1 MEILLN
7 LRYKFANIKPMSEN
21 NQKKYELV
29 SILPS
34 QLEGKDLEN
43 VKKEI
48 KEIVAKFEG
57 SIEFKEERKHE
68 LAYPVN
74 KQGQGIYLISQVSIA
89 PENVA
94 NLSKELKL
102 NKQVLRHLIVQMP
115 AIRPEKAKHEKPATA
130 KTQKEQKRKEE
141 KKPSKEELKEIDK
154 KLDEII
160 EEI

>member
-1 MEILLN
+1 
-7 LRYKFANIKPMSEN
+7 MSEN

-34 QLEGKDLEN
+34 QLEGGDLEN

-48 KEIVAKFEG
+48 KEIVDKFEG

-74 KQGQGIYLISQVSIA
+74 KQGQGIYLISQISIA

-94 NLSKELKL
+94 NFSKELKL
-102 NKQVLRHLIVQMP
+102 NKQILRHLIAQMP
-115 AIRPEKAKHEKPATA
+115 IIRPEVEKVRRPKVTA
-130 KTQKEQKRKEE
+130 ISDEPPKKKVKE
-141 KKPSKEELKEIDK
+141 KPSKEELKEIDK